1 MTVDLERL
9 RRWIGRTED
18 AADQVTAP
26 PLACLAATLDRDDPE
41 PAPGDPLPPG
51 GHWLY
56 FLPRTRQSDLDHSG
70 HARKG
75 GFLPPV
81 PLERRMWAG
90 GRIRFLAPLRV
101 GDAIRRRSEI
111 ADVTAREGNSGPLV
125 FVRVKHAISGP
136 AGVAIE
142 EEHDIVYRGT
152 PASGRGASAPGAKPA
167 AKRKNAPPTGNLVW
181 KRTVTP
187 DITMLF
193 RYSALIFNAHRIHYD
208 RDYVTRHEGYPG
220 LIVHGP
226 LIATLLMDLV
236 RRQAPDRVLSRFDY
250 RAESPLYDDA
260 PFTVAGEPAADGA
273 TARLWALD
281 GAAAVAMA
289 AEAHFD
295 GR

>member
-1 MTVDLERL
+1 MSVDLEHL
-9 RRWIGRTED
+9 RQWIGRTEE
-18 AADQVTAP
+18 AADQVTAA

-41 PAPGDPLPPG
+41 PEPGDPLPPG

-56 FLPRTRQSDLDHSG
+56 FLPRTRQSQLDDNG
-70 HARKG
+70 HAKKG

-90 GRIRFLAPLRV
+90 GRISFLGPLHV

-111 ADVTAREGNSGPLV
+111 ADVSTKEGKSGPLV
-125 FVRVKHAISGP
+125 FVMVRHTISGP

-152 PASGRGASAPGAKPA
+152 PAPGESKPPPNA
-167 AKRKNAPPTGNLVW
+167 TAPPGEPVW

-187 DITMLF
+187 DIAMLF

-208 RDYVTRHEGYPG
+208 RDYVTTDEGYPG
-220 LIVHGP
+220 LVVHGP

-236 RRQAPDRVLSRFDY
+236 RRQAPDRVLNRFDY
-250 RAESPLYDDA
+250 RAQSPLFDLG
-260 PFTVAGEPAADGA
+260 PFTVVGEPAEDGA
-273 TARLWALD
+273 QARLWALD
-281 GAAAVAMA
+281 GDGAVAMA
-289 AEAHFD
+289 AKAGFD

>member
-1 MTVDLERL
+1 MTVDLEYL

-18 AADQVTAP
+18 AADQVTAA
-26 PLACLAATLDRDDPE
+26 PLACLATTLDRDDPE
-41 PAPGDPLPPG
+41 PRPGDPLPPG
-51 GHWLY
+51 GHWLF
-56 FLPRTRQSDLDHSG
+56 FLPRTRHSDLDDNG

-90 GRIRFLAPLRV
+90 GRIRFVAPLRV
-101 GDAIRRRSEI
+101 GDAIRRHSEI
-111 ADVTAREGNSGPLV
+111 ADVKAKEGNSGPLV
-125 FVRVKHAISGP
+125 FVLVKHVISGP

-142 EEHDIVYRGT
+142 EEHDIVYRGAPPKGAT
-152 PASGRGASAPGAKPA
+152 TATKPKPAKAPGK
-167 AKRKNAPPTGNLVW
+167 LVW
-181 KRTVTP
+181 KRSITP
-187 DITMLF
+187 DIAMLF

-208 RDYVTRHEGYPG
+208 RDYVTKHEGYPG

-236 RRQAPDRVLSRFDY
+236 RRQVPDRVLSRFDY
-250 RAESPLYDDA
+250 RAQSPLFDDG

-281 GAAAVAMA
+281 GAGSVAMA
-289 AEAHFD
+289 AEAGFD

>member
-1 MTVDLERL
+1 MPLDLDHL

-26 PLACLAATLDRDDPE
+26 PLACLAATLDRDDPG
-41 PAPGDPLPPG
+41 PRPGDPLPPG
-51 GHWLY
+51 GHWLF
-56 FLPRTRQSDLDHSG
+56 FLPRTRHSDLDDNG
-70 HARKG
+70 HAKKG

-81 PLERRMWAG
+81 PLQRRMWAG
-90 GRIRFLAPLRV
+90 GRIRFVAPLRV
-101 GDAIRRRSEI
+101 GDAIRRHSEI
-111 ADVTAREGNSGPLV
+111 ADVSAKEGDSGPLV
-125 FVRVKHAISGP
+125 FVLVKHAISGP

-142 EEHDIVYRGT
+142 EEHDIVYRG
-152 PASGRGASAPGAKPA
+152 
-167 AKRKNAPPTGNLVW
+167 APPKGATAATKPKAAAPPGNLVW

-187 DITMLF
+187 TVAMLF

-208 RDYVTRHEGYPG
+208 RDYVTKHEGYPG

-236 RRQAPDRVLSRFDY
+236 RRELPERALGRFDY
-250 RAESPLYDDA
+250 RARSPLFDLG

-281 GAAAVAMA
+281 GAGSVAMA
-289 AEAHFD
+289 AEAGFD

>member
-1 MTVDLERL
+1 MTVDLEHL

-18 AADQVTAP
+18 AADQVTAA
-26 PLACLAATLDRDDPE
+26 PLACLAATLDRNDPE
-41 PAPGDPLPPG
+41 PRPGDPLPPG
-51 GHWLY
+51 GHWLF
-56 FLPRTRQSDLDHSG
+56 FLPRTRQSALDANG

-90 GRIRFLAPLRV
+90 GRIRFVSPLRV
-101 GDAIRRRSEI
+101 GDAIRRHSEI
-111 ADVTAREGNSGPLV
+111 ADVKAKEGNSGPLV
-125 FVRVKHAISGP
+125 FVLVKHTIAGP

-142 EEHDIVYRGT
+142 EEHDIVYRGA
-152 PASGRGASAPGAKPA
+152 PAPGAKTET
-167 AKRKNAPPTGNLVW
+167 KSKTTQPPGNLVW
-181 KRTVTP
+181 KRAVTP
-187 DITMLF
+187 TVAMLF

-236 RRQAPDRVLSRFDY
+236 RRQAPDRVLNRFDY
-250 RAESPLYDDA
+250 RARSPLFDDG

-281 GAAAVAMA
+281 GAGSEAMA
-289 AEAHFD
+289 AEAGFD

>member
-1 MTVDLERL
+1 MSLDMETL
-9 RRWIGRTED
+9 RQWIGRTERATD
-18 AADQVTAP
+18 RVTAA

-41 PAPGDPLPPG
+41 PEPGDPVPPG

-56 FLPRTRQSDLDHSG
+56 FLPRTRQSELDDNG
-70 HARKG
+70 HAKKG

-90 GRIRFLAPLRV
+90 GRIEFRTPLRV

-111 ADVTAREGNSGPLV
+111 ADVALKEGKSGPLV
-125 FVRVKHAISGP
+125 FVLVRHTISGP

-142 EEHDIVYRGT
+142 EEHDIVYRA
-152 PASGRGASAPGAKPA
+152 PPAPGAPAPAKPEYA
-167 AKRKNAPPTGNLVW
+167 APPGELVW

-187 DITMLF
+187 TIAMLF

-208 RDYVTRHEGYPG
+208 RDYVTKREGYPG

-236 RRQAPDRVLSRFDY
+236 RREAPGRALSRFDY
-250 RAESPLYDDA
+250 RSKSPLFDSG
-260 PFTVAGEPAADGA
+260 PFTVAGEPAADAA

-281 GAAAVAMA
+281 GDGRVAMA
-289 AEAHFD
+289 AEARFD